1 MLVVIGGGQDDPE
14 KESSVS
20 ERAQRVANQ
29 DPGWFRRAESLLES
43 LTGVLSAR
51 VVVRPGGPVEE
62 VHVLTSDE
70 IHPKQTV
77 RNVESALQAQFGLRI
92 DHRKISVAQTTKRP
106 PVLKAGEAVT
116 PKLGKATRSERVPI
130 SEEKRSAREP
140 AIAMPSL
147 NAPSEAR
154 HPAGAAEGLEKRI
167 LFIGH
172 SVESQRSHRVRLRV
186 ALEWLGDRYVGEAL
200 AADRPRARLDGFA
213 NATLRA
219 VEGILTRTAEANDVD
234 GVALGL
240 EGVSEIDAFGRK
252 FVIVAVNALFDRKMA
267 ILTGSGAVQDS
278 LDRAVIL
285 ATLQATDRR
294 VRAFLEGVERFPMGG
309 GRGTTGL
316 SDQKNGDPFE
326 VWG

>member
-1 MLVVIGGGQDDPE
+1 
-14 KESSVS
+14 VS
-20 ERAQRVANQ
+20 NQ
-29 DPGWFRRAESLLES
+29 DPGWFRRAETLLES

-62 VHVLTSDE
+62 VHVLTTDE

-77 RNVESALQAQFGLRI
+77 RNVESALQAQFDLRI

-106 PVLKAGEAVT
+106 PVLRADEGSEGKTAPSASW
-116 PKLGKATRSERVPI
+116 PKSAEMSGRIEPP
-130 SEEKRSAREP
+130 AREP
-140 AIAMPSL
+140 ALAMPNPGSSL
-147 NAPSEAR
+147 DPLNP
-154 HPAGAAEGLEKRI
+154 PAEEGLEKRI

-186 ALEWLGDRYVGEAL
+186 ALEWLGDRYVGESL
-200 AADRPRARLDGFA
+200 SADRPKARLEGFA

-219 VEGILTRTAEANDVD
+219 VEGILTRTADANDVD

-240 EGVSEIDAFGRK
+240 EGVSEVDAFDRK
-252 FVIVAVNALFDRKMA
+252 FIIVAVNALFDRKMA

-294 VRAFLEGVERFPMGG
+294 VRAFLEGVERLPMGRP
-309 GRGTTGL
+309 RGTSSLT
-316 SDQKNGDPFE
+316 DPKDGDPFA